1 MSFFVTDDN
10 VLDKYNEIR
19 DKIKNKL
26 SIKFHNMPVYDEKYL
41 KAKVKEFDCVI
52 NTNFLGDKIPKENK
66 HYSYIACMTIDSVM
80 RIEKKPYP

>member
-1 MSFFVTDDN
+1 
-10 VLDKYNEIR
+10 
-19 DKIKNKL
+19 
-26 SIKFHNMPVYDEKYL
+26 MPVYDEKYL